1 MEPFFNPGLPEGG
14 YPEIQLCIF
23 PHLREFLV
31 FDARGAEPQ
40 VQLLGTDD
48 VFSEDFFR
56 MVEAEFSQALR
67 ETGEFPFSHLMNLPM
82 HLEDTIRDIAMT
94 VILERLGV
102 AMDDEDL
109 PGVVVYVVSG
119 GALSIHSDLVLEGL
133 KELLHSHFSDAVA
146 AQWDG
151 KITEMVAD
159 EKTILEKINRQQL
172 SEAMRGDSPD
182 YFTLWE
188 SRN

>member
-1 MEPFFNPGLPEGG
+1 MEPFFNPGLPEGS

-31 FDARGAEPQ
+31 FDARSQDPQ
-40 VQLLGTDD
+40 VQLLRAID
-48 VFSEDFFR
+48 VFNDDFFR
-56 MVEAEFSQALR
+56 MVEAEFSQSLR

-82 HLEDTIRDIAMT
+82 HLEDSIRDIAMT

-102 AMDDEDL
+102 AMDEEEL

-119 GALSIHSDLVLEGL
+119 GALSTQSDLVLEGL
-133 KELLHSHFSDAVA
+133 KELLNTHFSADVA
-146 AQWDG
+146 HQWGG
-151 KITEMVAD
+151 KITEMVAE
-159 EKTILEKINRQQL
+159 EKEILQRLNQQQL
-172 SEAMRGDSPD
+172 TDALRGDTPD
-182 YFTLWE
+182 YFTLWD